1 MPRRQKQSQELNAYL
16 IIDSNSAHSVAEM
29 VEHNSFLSPL
39 IEAGFRVSWVD
50 RIAEVDTN
58 AERAEAVARLM
69 PYHEQAVRE
78 MGGSVERFWLC
89 EQTHSALVV
98 PVSGES
104 SLVAE
109 ADGLCTNDPSA
120 VLGVHVADCGAL
132 YIGDPVNQA
141 AAVVHSGKVGTEKN
155 IMAAAVQTMQE
166 EYGSDPA
173 QLIVSLAPCIR
184 PPAYEVD
191 FAAEIKKQA
200 IAAGVT
206 EAHYHDCGI
215 CTTSAPET
223 YYSYRL
229 EQGKTGRM
237 IALIA
242 LS

>member
-1 MPRRQKQSQELNAYL
+1 
-16 IIDSNSAHSVAEM
+16 M
-29 VEHNSFLSPL
+29 VEDNSFLSPL
-39 IEAGFRVSWVD
+39 VQAGFRVSWVN
-50 RIAEVDTN
+50 RILEVDTHVD
-58 AERAEAVARLM
+58 RAEAVGRLM

-98 PVSGES
+98 PVSGDRGGAP
-104 SLVAE
+104 VAE
-109 ADGLCTNDPSA
+109 ADGLCTNDPSV

-132 YIGDPVNQA
+132 YIADPVNQA
-141 AAVVHSGKVGTEKN
+141 VAVVHSGKVGTEKN
-155 IMAAAVQTMQE
+155 IMAAAIDRMQE
-166 EYGSDPA
+166 EYGSDPSE
-173 QLIVSLAPCIR
+173 LIVVLAPCIR

-200 IAAGVT
+200 IAVGIT
-206 EAHYHDCGI
+206 EAHYHDCSI

-242 LS
+242 LSSS